1 MIGGPGEVVLDWEPP
16 ASAGTARLRSYVISV
31 SPDLDGNDF
40 VTVDPAA
47 TGWVLDG
54 LTPGVGYRVTLQA
67 VTSLGTSPPVTRT
80 FRGSTIQ
87 VSAPAS
93 AAWGHRVQLAG
104 TLHGAAGT
112 GLSGRLVRL
121 VRKDAGKHSWVVT
134 DSVRS
139 RPDGSFAFSWRAR
152 RSGSWFVLYRGTMS
166 EIGAAGRR
174 RALAVGTAVSVAPLA
189 DPVRAGQA
197 LHLTGG
203 VAPQQD
209 GPVALQ
215 RRVGSGWIS
224 VARGRVTDG
233 RWALTWQVPHA
244 GPLDLRVRVPA
255 RRAAGLAAG
264 TSRTLR
270 LTPR

>member
-1 MIGGPGEVVLDWEPP
+1 LQGG
-16 ASAGTARLRSYVISV
+16 
-31 SPDLDGNDF
+31 
-40 VTVDPAA
+40 
-47 TGWVLDG
+47 
-54 LTPGVGYRVTLQA
+54 
-67 VTSLGTSPPVTRT
+67 
-80 FRGSTIQ
+80 
-87 VSAPAS
+87 
-93 AAWGHRVQLAG
+93 
-104 TLHGAAGT
+104 AGT

-152 RSGSWFVLYRGTMS
+152 RSGSWYVLYRGTMS

-174 RALAVGTAVSVAPLA
+174 RALAVRTAVSVAAPA
-189 DPVRAGQA
+189 DPVRAGQDLRLA
-197 LHLTGG
+197 GS

-215 RRVGSGWIS
+215 RWVGSGWMS

-233 RWALTWQVPHA
+233 RWDLSWRVPHA
-244 GPLDLRVRVPA
+244 GPVDLRVRVPA
-255 RRAAGLAAG
+255 RRAAGLAVG
-264 TSRTLR
+264 TSRTLH